1 MTTDDSVKL
10 RRLYE
15 LYEQPMYRIAFA
27 VLKNPSYAEDAV
39 SDAFE
44 RIVRKI
50 GRIGNPES
58 SETRSYIVKIIKN
71 TAIDQY
77 RRNTVFYRRNQ
88 PIDEETERIPDSSV
102 NVENM
107 IIQDGVESLTENLS
121 SSDRKIIELRF
132 DEQMQW
138 REVAEHLSLTEATV
152 RKRFERAK
160 KKLKGE
166 LSNEKK

>member
-1 MTTDDSVKL
+1 MTIDDSVKL
-10 RRLYE
+10 QRLYE

-27 VLKNPSYAEDAV
+27 VLKNSAYAEDAV

-50 GRIGNPES
+50 SRIGSPES
-58 SETRSYIVKIIKN
+58 SETRSYIIKVIKN

-77 RRNTVFYRRNQ
+77 RRNTVFYRRNR

-102 NVENM
+102 NVENV
-107 IIQDGVESLTENLS
+107 IIQDSMASLTEKLS
-121 SSDRKIIELRF
+121 DSDRKIIELRF
-132 DEQMQW
+132 NEQMPW
-138 REVAEHLSLTEATV
+138 REVAEHLSLTETTV
-152 RKRFERAK
+152 RKRFERAR

-166 LSNEKK
+166 LSNERK